1 MIDHVPGATY
11 ESLTESFRWV
21 LPERFNIGAVCSDEQ
36 DADALALIEVA
47 GGHVTE
53 YTFAELSERSNRL
66 ANALRG
72 LGVQRGDRV
81 AVMLAQG
88 LDCGVAHLATYK
100 LGGIAVP
107 LTQLFGPQ
115 ALGYRLRDSGAQVVI
130 TDASCLDKVTAV
142 TQEVGD
148 VTVIVAG
155 AGAPPGL
162 PVLAD
167 LIDASSPLP
176 QIEPTGPDDPA
187 VIIYTS
193 GTTGSPKGALH
204 AHRVLLGHLPGFEL
218 MFDFFP
224 REEDRIW
231 TPADWAW
238 IGGLFDVLL
247 PAWFHGRPVV
257 ATPRSRF
264 DPEETSRLM
273 ARHRVTTT
281 FLPPTALKMMRQA
294 GLPPDQGRLR
304 TIMSG
309 GEPLGAETLAWSREH
324 FGVDI
329 NEIYGQT
336 EANLLVGNSSAVW
349 DVRPGSMG
357 RPFPGHELSILGAEG
372 HLTEP
377 DTEGE
382 IVLRADDPVVMLGYW
397 KNPEATERK
406 FVTLTDD
413 TGEDVVWL
421 RTGDLGRR
429 DADGYFWFSS
439 REDDVITSAGYRIGP
454 AEIEECVLAH
464 PAVALAAAVGVP
476 DELRGQVV
484 KVFVKLSDSYEPSDE
499 LAEEIRQHVRTRLAS
514 YEYPRE
520 VEFLDELPMTTTG
533 KVRRQALR
541 EGHT

>member
-1 MIDHVPGATY
+1 MIERVAGATY
-11 ESLTESFRWV
+11 ESLTESFRWD
-21 LPERFNIGAVCSDEQ
+21 LPERLNIGTACSDEQ
-36 DADALALIEVA
+36 DGDALALIEVS
-47 GGHVTE
+47 GDDVREHS
-53 YTFAELSERSNRL
+53 FAELTERSNRL
-66 ANALRG
+66 ANALRE

-81 AVMLAQG
+81 AVMLPQG
-88 LDCGVAHLATYK
+88 LDCGVSHLATYK
-100 LGGIAVP
+100 LGAIAVP

-115 ALGYRLRDSGAQVVI
+115 ALGYRLGDSGARVVI
-130 TDASCLDKVTAV
+130 TDATSVEMV
-142 TQEVGD
+142 EEVAGGLGD
-148 VTVIVAG
+148 VTVVVAG
-155 AGAPPGL
+155 AGAAPPRRAL
-162 PVLAD
+162 D
-167 LIDASSPLP
+167 ELIDAASPDLEA
-176 QIEPTGPDDPA
+176 EPSGPDDPA

-224 REEDRIW
+224 RADDRIW

-264 DPEETSRLM
+264 DAEAATRLI
-273 ARHRVTTT
+273 AEHRVTTT

-294 GLPPDQGRLR
+294 ALPPDHGTLR
-304 TIMSG
+304 IIMSG
-309 GEPLGAETLAWSREH
+309 GEPLGSETLAWSREH
-324 FGVDI
+324 FGVGI

-336 EANLLVGNSSAVW
+336 EANLLVGNSSEVW

-357 RPFPGHELSILGAEG
+357 RPFPGHTLAVLG
-372 HLTEP
+372 P
-377 DTEGE
+377 DGRLVGPEVEGE
-382 IVLRADDPVVMLGYW
+382 IVVRADDPVVMLGYW
-397 KNPEATERK
+397 QNADATARK
-406 FVTLTDD
+406 FVTLPGDD
-413 TGEDVVWL
+413 GEDVVWL
-421 RTGDLGRR
+421 RTGDLGRT
-429 DADGYFWFSS
+429 DEDGYFWFTS

-454 AEIEECVLAH
+454 AEVEECVLAH
-464 PAVALAAAVGVP
+464 PAVALVAAVGIP

-484 KVFVKLSDSYEPSDE
+484 KVFIKLSDSFEPSDE

-541 EGHT
+541 DS